1 MLRGPPQLH
10 PDVAIRNRAPTGSR
24 GEIDD
29 IHREEP
35 HMKKK
40 ILGAASVVTAMFLS
54 ACAGR
59 APQPVAVVQPQDRYA
74 DCAAIIAE
82 VQANNQKIQ
91 DLAGD
96 EGSKVTQNVAAG
108 VVGLFIWPVWF
119 GMDFQGTAGKEV
131 AALQSRQQY
140 LAVMAEQ
147 RNCAAPVS
155 TPVVARAVPAPIPVP
170 VATAPL
176 VTPTTAATPTRAAET
191 PAPTPAGTWPNIIP
205 PLSPSAAPAPTL
217 VFDAPAAPTPGLTPP
232 PVPAPLQPVAVLS
245 PPASAAM
252 AAPEMPAAASDANS
266 YEEAQQQY
274 RKAEQQYQRQLE
286 LQRGQ
291 GR

>member
-1 MLRGPPQLH
+1 
-10 PDVAIRNRAPTGSR
+10 
-24 GEIDD
+24 
-29 IHREEP
+29 
-35 HMKKK
+35 MKK
-40 ILGAASVVTAMFLS
+40 IVGAASVVTAMFLNG
-54 ACAGR
+54 CAGR

-82 VQANNQKIQ
+82 GQANNRKIQ

-147 RNCAAPVS
+147 RNCAAPIS
-155 TPVVARAVPAPIPVP
+155 TPASTPIAPTAIPP
-170 VATAPL
+170 VATQTPAPSPPAPPPAAL
-176 VTPTTAATPTRAAET
+176 TSAAVTS
-191 PAPTPAGTWPNIIP
+191 APTPAGAWPSSIP
-205 PLSPSAAPAPTL
+205 PLAPSAAPA
-217 VFDAPAAPTPGLTPP
+217 FAAPAASTPSATPS
-232 PVPAPLQPVAVLS
+232 PAPAPPQPVAAVS
-245 PPASAAM
+245 PPASAAT
-252 AAPEMPAAASDANS
+252 AAPAMPSAASDINS

-274 RKAEQQYQRQLE
+274 RQAEQQYQRQLE
-286 LQRGQ
+286 LQRTQ